1 MKNLHES
8 VFSWVTPRLRQL
20 PWRDTRDPWLVLVS
34 EVMLQQTGVHRVLPK
49 WEAFVAEFPRAD
61 ECARASLGDVLRLWQ
76 GLGYPRRARNLHEAA
91 KAIVSEHGGVVPS
104 SLEGLLGL
112 PGVGPY
118 TARAVLAFAFEADAA
133 VVDTNIARVL
143 ARHHGRTLKAR
154 EAQTL
159 ADAWVPSGEAWLWN
173 QALMDLGATVCRPRP
188 MCEVCPVAF
197 TCAWRGGGA
206 GDGDDPSVGSAGV
219 SVSQPRFEGSD
230 RQARGRLMKALSEL
244 PVSVGAVSVVMDRP
258 ANVTSRLV
266 DDLLREGLIVRDG
279 DELRLP

>member
-49 WEAFVAEFPRAD
+49 WEAFVAEFPLAD
-61 ECARASLGDVLRLWQ
+61 ECARAPLGDVLRLWQ

>member
-1 MKNLHES
+1 VTGLHES
-8 VFSWVTPRLRQL
+8 VFSWITPRLRQL

-34 EVMLQQTGVHRVLPK
+34 EVMLQQTGVQRVLPK
-49 WEAFVAEFPRAD
+49 WEAFVAEFPHPR
-61 ECARASLGDVLRLWQ
+61 ECARAPLGDVLRSWQ

-91 KAIVSEHGGVVPS
+91 KSIVSAHDGLVPS
-104 SLEGLLGL
+104 TLEGLLGL

-118 TARAVLAFAFEADAA
+118 TARAVLAFAFEVDAA

-154 EAQTL
+154 EAQLL

-188 MCEVCPVAF
+188 ACDECPVASS
-197 TCAWRGGGA
+197 CAWRGE
-206 GDGDDPSVGSAGV
+206 GDDPSVGSAGV
-219 SVSQPRFEGSD
+219 SVAQPRFEGSD

-244 PVSVGAVSVVMDRP
+244 PVSVAAVSLVMDRAP
-258 ANVTSRLV
+258 DVANRLV
-266 DDLLREGLIVRDG
+266 DDLTRDGLIVRDG